1 MKPDGTDSL
10 SAASESKST
19 PLGIHL
25 PGPDKQADPVV
36 KLYHQPK
43 ESPWTYFFV
52 HHTKTRGYEAQLT
65 RDGKSFFIHK
75 TIRYYRRSGH
85 HKVQHQEAPTVSGL
99 IFIQGQPADTQTYL
113 KEKFPQTYLCKD
125 CCSGQVAVI
134 PDAQMQPF
142 MRINS
147 ADPSRIRFLLH
158 PFHYYAR
165 NRILLR
171 ITTGE
176 LAGLEGYV
184 IRIDRDRRLVM
195 DVGGMS
201 VAISGVHAERF
212 EEVAPAQEPVSQH
225 SPLYRRNLHER
236 QVLIDRYFHPVKTTE
251 DIQAQA
257 ENITFLHQH
266 VLTEL
271 AQNRMR
277 ISEAWS
283 TLTFIIQEIVYYY
296 ASAREQQPNR
306 MAPIFLQG
314 RQVLQQLD
322 TLLCTSPLDADTRMR
337 YETES
342 QELTLKYDYL
352 F

>member
-25 PGPDKQADPVV
+25 PGPDKQADLVV

-43 ESPWTYFFV
+43 ESPWTYLFV

-212 EEVAPAQEPVSQH
+212 EEVAPAQEPVS
-225 SPLYRRNLHER
+225 
-236 QVLIDRYFHPVKTTE
+236 
-251 DIQAQA
+251 
-257 ENITFLHQH
+257 
-266 VLTEL
+266 
-271 AQNRMR
+271 
-277 ISEAWS
+277 
-283 TLTFIIQEIVYYY
+283 
-296 ASAREQQPNR
+296 
-306 MAPIFLQG
+306 
-314 RQVLQQLD
+314 
-322 TLLCTSPLDADTRMR
+322 
-337 YETES
+337 
-342 QELTLKYDYL
+342 
-352 F
+352 

>member
-1 MKPDGTDSL
+1 MKLDGTDSL
-10 SAASESKST
+10 SAASESKHA

-25 PGPDKQADPVV
+25 FGPDKQSDPVV

-43 ESPWTYFFV
+43 ESPWTYLFV
-52 HHTKTRGYEAQLT
+52 HHTKARGYEAQLT

-75 TIRYYRRSGH
+75 TIRYYRRTGH
-85 HKVQHQEAPTVSGL
+85 HKVQHQETPTVSGL
-99 IFIQGQPADTQTYL
+99 IFIQGEPHDTQTYL
-113 KEKFPQTYLCKD
+113 TEKFPQTYLCKD
-125 CCSGQVAVI
+125 CSTGRVAEI
-134 PDAQMQPF
+134 PDSQMQPF
-142 MRINS
+142 MRVNS
-147 ADPSRIRFLLH
+147 ADPNRIRFLLH

-212 EEVAPAQEPVSQH
+212 EEVAPAQAPVSQEC
-225 SPLYRRNLHER
+225 PLYHRNLHER
-236 QVLIDRYFHPVKTTE
+236 QVLIDRYFHPVKTSS

-257 ENITFLHQH
+257 ENISFLRQH

-271 AQNRMR
+271 TQNRMR
-277 ISEAWS
+277 INEAWS
-283 TLTFIIQEIVYYY
+283 TLTFIIQEIAYYY
-296 ASAREQQPNR
+296 ASAREQQPESLS
-306 MAPIFLQG
+306 PIFQQG
-314 RQVLQQLD
+314 RKVLQQLD
-322 TLLCTSPLDADTRMR
+322 TLLSASQLDTDTRMR
-337 YETES
+337 YEIES